1 MENLI
6 AKPKI
11 LIVEDDQ
18 DLRSVIYD
26 TLSIEGAAPNAVS
39 DGESALEAL
48 ERDGQF
54 DTVILDLNLPKMSGW
69 EVLETIHLEN
79 PNLPVV
85 ILTASADP
93 ENRRNALA
101 MDASDYTVNP
111 VSIRELIDVLER
123 HVGPSSQW
131 GL

>member
-26 TLSIEGAAPNAVS
+26 TLSIESAAPNAVS

-85 ILTASADP
+85 ILAASADP

-101 MDASDYTVNP
+101 MGASDYVVKP